1 MKIKVTSGLA
11 ALTLTR
17 SLQVG
22 AQAAQTSNR
31 ESEPAN
37 SAFVDWWNGKCAT
50 GNGLGLLL
58 EWKANVRSNI
68 DGVLQQR
75 FGYDDP
81 EPFSVRDFLT
91 LSGGWQN
98 PSDFFIVRSGKFFI
112 NNTFNSGRALAGSE
126 IPRGGSYSAW
136 DTLRSSPSIGI
147 TGGLYLAIPKRAA
160 TAARGGILMVV
171 SLVMPCLNQRGEK
184 TPTQAGCLVAPS
196 ARRLGLSLRMRG
208 LPKS

>member
-1 MKIKVTSGLA
+1 MKITGSSTVC
-11 ALTLTR
+11 
-17 SLQVG
+17 
-22 AQAAQTSNR
+22 QAAQTSNR

-37 SAFVDWWNGKCAT
+37 SAFIDWWNGKCAT
-50 GNGLGLLL
+50 GNGLGLRL
-58 EWKANVRSNI
+58 EWKANVLWNI
-68 DGVLQQR
+68 DGGPQQR

-126 IPRGGSYSAW
+126 IPQGGSYSAW
-136 DTLRSSPSIGI
+136 GTLRSSPLDWYYGQF
-147 TGGLYLAIPKRAA
+147 
-160 TAARGGILMVV
+160 V
-171 SLVMPCLNQRGEK
+171 SGDSETSRHGCAGRNPDGRQPGHAMPQSKGEK
-184 TPTQAGCLVAPS
+184 TPTQAGCLLAPS
-196 ARRLGLSLRMRG
+196 VRRLELSLRMRG